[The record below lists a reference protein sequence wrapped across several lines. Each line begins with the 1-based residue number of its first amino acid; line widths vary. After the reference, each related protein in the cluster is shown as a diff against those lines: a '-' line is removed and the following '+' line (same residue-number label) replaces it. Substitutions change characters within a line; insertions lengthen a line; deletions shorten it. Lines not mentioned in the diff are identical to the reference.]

1 MERSKFGRLIPH
13 FGQNLT
19 TQVGCYFEL
28 CNGRMS
34 ICLEEGLR
42 TKDFKIMRSKSNAI
56 TFYTSL
62 GMCNQVET
70 QMERHK
76 GLQFSNFLCII
87 CLEGGWSGV
96 W

>member
-34 ICLEEGLR
+34 ICLEEGLENKR
-42 TKDFKIMRSKSNAI
+42 FQKLCARNQMLSHSIHPLGCAI
-56 TFYTSL
+56 
-62 GMCNQVET
+62 
-70 QMERHK
+70 K
-76 GLQFSNFLCII
+76 
-87 CLEGGWSGV
+87 
-96 W
+96 